1 MSGDNAAKRANAGF
15 PRDQFT
21 LMVDFGWND
30 LRTH

>member
-1 MSGDNAAKRANAGF
+1 MSRDIAARLANAGF